1 MPNQQRFWDQEYKR
15 PKHLS
20 LSDDPADDLEK
31 FTRWLDRND
40 GKHVLYPGNTVLD
53 LGCGNGRNLIYL
65 AKKFRV
71 KGIGYDL
78 SETAVAQSKSKAQEE
93 GLELDFY
100 KRNIVGDLGI
110 PDRSVML
117 VLDMMTSHYLSA
129 EERKVLRD
137 EIERV
142 LEPGGFLFFKS
153 FLAEGDLHAE
163 RLLKEHPGKEPFTYI
178 HPKIG
183 VQEYV
188 WTEDR
193 LRKFFEGPFIV
204 RKIYKSH
211 KHLSHGKAF
220 RRRTISAYLEKPW
233 EMAR

>member
-15 PKHLS
+15 PTHLS
-20 LSDDPADDLEK
+20 LSDEPADDLEK
-31 FTRWLDRND
+31 FTRWLARND
-40 GKHVLYPGNTVLD
+40 GEHVLYPKNTVLD
-53 LGCGNGRNLIYL
+53 LGSGNGRNLLYL
-65 AKKFRV
+65 AKEFRI

-78 SETAVAQSKSKAQEE
+78 SEVAVTQAKAKAEKLP
-93 GLELDFY
+93 LEFY
-100 KRNIVGDLGI
+100 KRSIVGDLGL

-117 VLDMMTSHYLSA
+117 VLDMMTSHYLNQ
-129 EERKVLRD
+129 EERRILRD

-163 RLLKEHPGKEPFTYI
+163 RLLREYPGKEPFTYI

-183 VQEYV
+183 VPEYV
-188 WTEDR
+188 WTEER
-193 LRKFFEGPFIV
+193 LREFFGGKFNI

-211 KHLSHGKAF
+211 KHLSHGRAF
-220 RRRTISAYLEKPW
+220 RRRTIVAYLEKPW

>member
-1 MPNQQRFWDQEYKR
+1 MGNQQRFWDQEYKH
-15 PKHLS
+15 PEHLA

-31 FTRWLDRND
+31 FTRWLERND

-53 LGCGNGRNLIYL
+53 LGCGNGRNLLYL
-65 AKKFRV
+65 AEKFDV
-71 KGIGYDL
+71 KGIGYDI
-78 SETAVAQSKSKAQEE
+78 SEVALKQARGKVGSLPIE
-93 GLELDFY
+93 FH
-100 KRNIVGDLGI
+100 KRSIVGDLSLADG
-110 PDRSVML
+110 SVML
-117 VLDMMTSHYLSA
+117 VLDMMTSHYLTN
-129 EERKVLRD
+129 EERVVLRD

-163 RLLKEHPGKEPFTYI
+163 RLLREHPGKEAHTYI

-183 VQEYV
+183 AQEYV
-188 WTEDR
+188 WTEER
-193 LRKFFEGPFIV
+193 LREFWGGTFAI

-211 KHLSHGKAF
+211 KHMARGRAF
-220 RRRTISAYLEKPW
+220 RRRTITAYLEKPW

>member
-1 MPNQQRFWDQEYKR
+1 MSNQQRFWDQEYKR
-15 PKHLS
+15 PTHLS

-31 FTRWLDRND
+31 FTRWLERND
-40 GKHVLYPGNTVLD
+40 GNHVLYPGNTVLD
-53 LGCGNGRNLIYL
+53 LGSGNGRNLLFL
-65 AKKFRV
+65 AKEFHV

-78 SETAVAQSKSKAQEE
+78 SETAVAQSKAKKEKLP
-93 GLELDFY
+93 LEFH
-100 KRNIVGDLGI
+100 KRSIAGDLGL

-117 VLDMMTSHYLSA
+117 VLDMMTSHYLNG
-129 EERKVLRD
+129 EERRVLRD

-153 FLAEGDLHAE
+153 FLAEGDLHVE
-163 RLLKEHPGKEPFTYI
+163 RLLREHPGKEPFTYI

-183 VQEYV
+183 AQEYV

-193 LRKFFEGPFIV
+193 LRAFFEDRLIV

-220 RRRTISAYLEKPW
+220 RRRTIVAYLEKPW
-233 EMAR
+233 EMAT

>member
-1 MPNQQRFWDQEYKR
+1 MSNHQRFWDQEYKR
-15 PKHLS
+15 PTHLS

-31 FTRWLDRND
+31 FTRWLERND
-40 GKHVLYPGNTVLD
+40 GQHVLYRGNTVLD
-53 LGCGNGRNLIYL
+53 LGCGNGRNLLYL
-65 AKKFRV
+65 AEQFGV

-78 SETAVAQSKSKAQEE
+78 SETAISQAKSKA
-93 GLELDFY
+93 GRLPLEFH
-100 KRNIVGDLGI
+100 KRTIAGDLGL
-110 PDRSVML
+110 PDRSAML
-117 VLDMMTSHYLSA
+117 ALDMMTSHYLNA
-129 EERKVLRD
+129 EERRHLRN

-153 FLAEGDLHAE
+153 FLAEGDLHTE
-163 RLLKEHPGKEPFTYI
+163 RLLREHPGKDPHTYI

-183 VQEYV
+183 VPEYV

-193 LRKFFEGPFIV
+193 LREFFGGPFHV

-220 RRRTISAYLEKPW
+220 RRRTIVAYLEKPW